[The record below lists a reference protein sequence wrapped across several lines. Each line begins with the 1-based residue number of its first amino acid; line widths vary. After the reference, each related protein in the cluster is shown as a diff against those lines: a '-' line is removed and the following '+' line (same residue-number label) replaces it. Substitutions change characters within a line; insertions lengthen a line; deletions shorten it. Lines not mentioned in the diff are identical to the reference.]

1 MYNSFSALAE
11 EQNKNERG
19 TALHWQNNSLQIV
32 GYKSLPNLMSENIL
46 KKLSS
51 QVTFSHLWF
60 SNRIDEQQCKFEIEQ
75 SENPHF

>member
-1 MYNSFSALAE
+1 MYNSFLALTQ
-11 EQNKNERG
+11 QNKNERG

-32 GYKSLPNLMSENIL
+32 GYNSLPNQMSINI

-51 QVTFSHLWF
+51 QATFSHLWF